1 MAWWWYVSLSLYVWK
16 VNISPTW
23 QNGTNKF
30 ERYYFVYPTNV
41 WNFLIWPENYLD
53 RTLSHSLCV
62 ALWFTSAKWWL
73 TTNLSPAQVHCTHAH
88 TQQIASHRNDDLPA
102 HHSSESLLEKS
113 EWVSELT
120 VWRLHWHV
128 HHEFDNNF
136 INSTHCASLSI
147 HVINGI
153 NDKVCTFICIEKWMS
168 KRMCAFYF
176 ISSFNWCC

>member
-1 MAWWWYVSLSLYVWK
+1 MWSWKWHDDDMSLSLYVWK

-30 ERYYFVYPTNV
+30 ERYYFVYPKNV

-73 TTNLSPAQVHCTHAH
+73 TTNLSPAQVHRTHAH
-88 TQQIASHRNDDLPA
+88 TQQIASRRNDDLPA

-113 EWVSELT
+113 EWVSEWVNWLCGGCTGMFIMNLT
-120 VWRLHWHV
+120 IISLLAHTV
-128 HHEFDNNF
+128 HHFLFMWLMELM
-136 INSTHCASLSI
+136 IKCARLFASKNECQNVCAHSI
-147 HVINGI
+147 
-153 NDKVCTFICIEKWMS
+153 S
-168 KRMCAFYF
+168 
-176 ISSFNWCC
+176 